1 MRLLIEIVVAAA
13 LIALGWEKSFG
24 ERASEL
30 PWIGD
35 KISPVVKTP
44 ASVPPQQSQHPRVQ
58 PRPIMT
64 PAPTVSGAWMWD
76 PNHKTPLD
84 PPSKKHASPTPH

>member
-1 MRLLIEIVVAAA
+1 MRLFLEIILAAA
-13 LIALGWEKSFG
+13 LIALAWEKSLQ

-35 KISPVVKTP
+35 GLKKS
-44 ASVPPQQSQHPRVQ
+44 AQRQH
-58 PRPIMT
+58 RPGVT

-76 PNHKTPLD
+76 PNRKSALD
-84 PPSKKHASPTPH
+84 RPSPTSPPRAESTPY